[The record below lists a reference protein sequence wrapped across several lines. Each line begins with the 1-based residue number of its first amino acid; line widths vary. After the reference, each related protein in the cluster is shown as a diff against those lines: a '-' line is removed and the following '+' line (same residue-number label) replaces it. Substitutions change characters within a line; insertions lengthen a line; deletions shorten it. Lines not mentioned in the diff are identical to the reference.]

1 MLNENKNE
9 KKPLRVLSRMGAR
22 VLTPEEAEQASGGTF
37 LTRCGPAAAVTS
49 GLINKID
56 Q

>member
-9 KKPLRVLSRMGAR
+9 NKPVRVLSRMGAR
-22 VLTPEEAEQASGGTF
+22 QLTEEEAGQIGGGT
-37 LTRCGPAAAVTS
+37 LLSSMNTANG
-49 GLINKID
+49 GDKWLD

>member
-22 VLTPEEAEQASGGTF
+22 QLTAEEAEQASGGTF
-37 LTRCGPAAAVTS
+37 MTTLRTG
-49 GLINKID
+49 GGGDIWID

>member
-1 MLNENKNE
+1 MLNE

-37 LTRCGPAAAVTS
+37 MTVLRTAHG
-49 GLINKID
+49 GDIWID